1 MNALDQSTV
10 SATQAN
16 LTDQQGATGAKNASN
31 RSQHNRLRLSQLTL
45 GIAAALVSIS
55 GPTQAT
61 PASGTIGL
69 SPAAQVAA
77 KPATQNSNQAVG
89 QISAPAK
96 TAPAVKTNNAPMPN
110 GAVQTASLTTPQT
123 NPANGP
129 SSGSA
134 AAAKVDRSNEALG
147 CLIEPSVV
155 VEVGSPVSGLID
167 RVVVERG
174 DIIRKGQTVAS
185 LDARVERASMALAST
200 RLRNEAEMRSAE
212 SSLDFAKR
220 KHDRNESLHRDGIVS
235 AQIREQAEAEAKMA
249 DQRVNQAREQR
260 SVAAQEV
267 ELSKAQ
273 LALRTISS
281 PVSGVVIERY
291 LSAGERVDEKPILK
305 VAQIHPLRVEAILP
319 ASMYG
324 KIKTGMTM
332 MVSPELPGA
341 KPRAAPVTIVDR
353 VIDPASNSFRV
364 RMEMPNADFSLPS
377 GVRCKVQAN

>member
-1 MNALDQSTV
+1 MNASQRLSTFL
-10 SATQAN
+10 THLPNHLQASGEPK
-16 LTDQQGATGAKNASN
+16 L
-31 RSQHNRLRLSQLTL
+31 NRLRLTQLAV
-45 GIAAALVSIS
+45 GITAALFSVS
-55 GPTQAT
+55 GATQAT
-61 PASGTIGL
+61 TNVGTI
-69 SPAAQVAA
+69 SAPKPSIA
-77 KPATQNSNQAVG
+77 KPA
-89 QISAPAK
+89 APL
-96 TAPAVKTNNAPMPN
+96 PA
-110 GAVQTASLTTPQT
+110 GAVQTASLTTPQNAAT
-123 NPANGP
+123 GTTA
-129 SSGSA
+129 SA
-134 AAAKVDRSNEALG
+134 STSPAKVDKSSEALG
-147 CLIEPSVV
+147 CLIEPSIVV
-155 VEVGSPVSGLID
+155 DVGSPVSGLIE
-167 RVVVERG
+167 RVSVERG

-185 LDARVERASMALAST
+185 LDARVERASMALANT
-200 RLRNEAEMRSAE
+200 RLRNEAEMKSAE

-249 DQRVNQAREQR
+249 DQRLNQAREQR

-305 VAQIHPLRVEAILP
+305 VAQINPLRVEAILP

-332 MVSPELPGA
+332 MISPDLPGA
-341 KPRAAPVTIVDR
+341 KPRSAPVTIVDR

-364 RMEMPNADFSLPS
+364 RMEMPNADYSLPS
-377 GVRCKVQAN
+377 GVRCKVTAN

>member
-1 MNALDQSTV
+1 MTVFNRFDSSIPQPSTQPTAKHSAHLLGQS
-10 SATQAN
+10 
-16 LTDQQGATGAKNASN
+16 
-31 RSQHNRLRLSQLTL
+31 RLRLSQLAV
-45 GIAAALVSIS
+45 GIAAALVSVS

-61 PASGTIGL
+61 TASGQISATVKPI
-69 SPAAQVAA
+69 VAA
-77 KPATQNSNQAVG
+77 KPIT
-89 QISAPAK
+89 PLP
-96 TAPAVKTNNAPMPN
+96 T

-123 NPANGP
+123 NPGSGP
-129 SSGSA
+129 SA
-134 AAAKVDRSNEALG
+134 ATATAAKVDKSSEALG

-185 LDARVERASMALAST
+185 LDARVERASMALANT
-200 RLRNEAEMRSAE
+200 RMRNEAEMRSAE

-235 AQIREQAEAEAKMA
+235 AQVREQAEAEAKMA
-249 DQRVNQAREQR
+249 DQRLNQAREQR

-281 PVSGVVIERY
+281 PVSGVVVERY

-319 ASMYG
+319 ATMYG

-332 MVSPELPGA
+332 MVSPDLAGA

>member
-1 MNALDQSTV
+1 MNSLNQSTAP
-10 SATQAN
+10 ATRTIS
-16 LTDQQGATGAKNASN
+16 TDSKAASGTKSTSK
-31 RSQHNRLRLSQLTL
+31 RLKQNRLRLSQLTI
-45 GIAAALVSIS
+45 GIAAALVAIT

-61 PASGTIGL
+61 PTAGTIGL
-69 SPAAQVAA
+69 NPAAQVAA
-77 KPATQNSNQAVG
+77 KPTSQNSNQAVG

-96 TAPAVKTNNAPMPN
+96 TTGMVKTTNATMPT

-129 SSGSA
+129 SAGSA

-155 VEVGSPVSGLID
+155 VDVGSPVSGLID
-167 RVVVERG
+167 RVAVERG

-185 LDARVERASMALAST
+185 LDARVERASMALANT

-249 DQRVNQAREQR
+249 DQRLNQAREQR

-267 ELSKAQ
+267 ELSKSQ

-364 RMEMPNADFSLPS
+364 RMEMPNVDFSLPS